1 MSALSMLSG
10 CLVLLAGSGLPL
22 EETTEVE
29 AAVEAEAEPELLA
42 WSDLQRDAARHM
54 GRVRRVI
61 VQFHELQ
68 EQWNPFL
75 TRFGPSDYFA
85 LGAWS
90 DEQRPWRRAEWEAP
104 AVRAFMQRG
113 TLLAAY
119 LRAGRPHQRFML
131 TVVVREHCAGR
142 LWAEVLDAS
151 RLAEEIPEGTILHA
165 ARGLGMIEKHAFE
178 LAASEFERALAAP
191 LPDAARRELE
201 ELRDQSREAK

>member
-131 TVVVREHCAGR
+131 TVVVREHCAVQVTLAYHSPVVPTR
-142 LWAEVLDAS
+142 HFRYTRATVVSRFLPAS
-151 RLAEEIPEGTILHA
+151 
-165 ARGLGMIEKHAFE
+165 
-178 LAASEFERALAAP
+178 ALAMAHG
-191 LPDAARRELE
+191 
-201 ELRDQSREAK
+201 